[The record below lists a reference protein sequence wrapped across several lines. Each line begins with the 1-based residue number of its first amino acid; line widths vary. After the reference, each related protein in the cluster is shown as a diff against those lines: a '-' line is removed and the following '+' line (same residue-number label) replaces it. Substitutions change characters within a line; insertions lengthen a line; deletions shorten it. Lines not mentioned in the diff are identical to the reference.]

1 MRSRTAG
8 IPSGRVFP
16 ASLKMWTR
24 RDGRGRYVPSLSL
37 LIRASKFW
45 RRLLSYRR
53 MLTLSIPA
61 APRLRLTFRKAVAS
75 KGRVILPVNE
85 SALILTKRRSFPAE
99 LLATF
104 DGGVVVGEAVE
115 DVS

>member
-1 MRSRTAG
+1 
-8 IPSGRVFP
+8 
-16 ASLKMWTR
+16 
-24 RDGRGRYVPSLSL
+24 
-37 LIRASKFW
+37 
-45 RRLLSYRR
+45 

-61 APRLRLTFRKAVAS
+61 APRFRLTFRNAVRS

-85 SALILTKRRSFPAE
+85 CALILANRRSFPAE